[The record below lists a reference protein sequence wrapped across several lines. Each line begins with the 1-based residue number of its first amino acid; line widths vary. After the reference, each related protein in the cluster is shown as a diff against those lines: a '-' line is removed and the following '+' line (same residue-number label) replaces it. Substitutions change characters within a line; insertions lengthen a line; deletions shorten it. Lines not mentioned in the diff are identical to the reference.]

1 MNRFMRLICTLAS
14 LLGIA
19 GCDVV
24 NMQEIKPGVTTGYE
38 VRDRMGAPNTEWRNA
53 DGTVTWE
60 YSRQPEGVECFMIT
74 IGSDNVVKAVEQV
87 ITPANMARIQ
97 PGGPRSRYVAC
108 SASSARSRRSGSRT
122 RRCGTGRSPP
132 SRIWRAT
139 STFISTSTGSCSAPA
154 RATRWG
160 REEGPGGVI
169 LELPQSSGERVAY
182 RRLGDMPGVEL
193 FRPTCPV
200 TPSVRIPTTRSRSV
214 WW

>member
-1 MNRFMRLICTLAS
+1 MRLICTLAS

-19 GCDVV
+19 GCDVM

-97 PGGPRSRYVAC
+97 PGWTKEQVRRLLGKQRSVENV
-108 SASSARSRRSGSRT
+108 
-122 RRCGTGRSPP
+122 
-132 SRIWRAT
+132 
-139 STFISTSTGSCSAPA
+139 PA
-154 RATRWG
+154 QER
-160 REEGPGGVI
+160 GGVG
-169 LELPQSSGERVAY
+169 LEDPHRAGSGELLQRSFRHQRGRAPHQQEPQGGAVKKGPVA
-182 RRLGDMPGVEL
+182 
-193 FRPTCPV
+193 
-200 TPSVRIPTTRSRSV
+200 
-214 WW
+214 